1 MKYLEASSCFLM
13 LFGITVVLN
22 DVYAAQSKLVL
33 LENFNENYSKGLRL
47 LYKVNDA
54 EGVNAASKEV
64 STAELVSTA
73 YVICMRYFGIRSIEV
88 GSTVI
93 LFSIHSDDG
102 NPSSVNIKQHCG
114 RYKRRCCSLI
124 PAESDSLPHAHAQ
137 AFKTGKMQVVSMH
150 TLTYLLMLL
159 VFVLPKS
166 TANFDEILERK
177 ALLATNWWK
186 DKNASSDHCKWQ
198 GITCNKAGSVISIH
212 LYSEYLER
220 SIPHEIGLLSS
231 LTSLSLGQNQLNG
244 KLPVSLMNLTQL
256 VQLDLSS
263 NSFTGTIPSKIGSL
277 NNLVHLNLSQNRF
290 TGPIPS
296 SIGSIVNLKVLD
308 LSTNRLNTSIPKEIS
323 NLQNLET
330 INLSEN
336 HLDGHVPL
344 DLENLH
350 KLQKLD
356 LNHNSLEG
364 LNHHGFGKLSRLV
377 YLDLSSNRFSGNISF
392 QNPCNLHH
400 LDLSMNMLTGT
411 ITDIMLCNHLEYLNI
426 CNNNF
431 SGEAYFNFPYANH
444 LIHNCSG
451 KYTEIGFSYNAPN
464 EESVSKVHNL
474 KIKLIVCIDILPPII
489 IGFCFL
495 VAAGYVAY
503 QRKKAATNRSQI
515 EINKHGDVG
524 LIINYD
530 GTIAYEDFI
539 TATEDFSQKYCIGTG
554 GYGSVFVAKL
564 PNGKT
569 FALKKLHQYETKQPT
584 LDQSFINEVQVLTNL
599 RHKNIVKLYGFCLH
613 TKCNFLVYEYMEKG
627 NLLFALSDDEL
638 AVEVDWMKRVNIIKD
653 IAHAIAY
660 MHHDCNPPIVHRDI
674 SSNNILLNSEMK
686 GFVADFGAARL
697 LDPDSS
703 NQTVIAGTVGYIA
716 PELAYSIIVSEKCDV
731 FSFGVVALEIIGG
744 KHPGELLS
752 SLNYS
757 TSHGTMLENI
767 LDKRL
772 SYPTDRLIENE
783 IIRVGHV
790 ALSCVLTDPKARPT
804 MREVSR
810 ELSC

>member
-1 MKYLEASSCFLM
+1 
-13 LFGITVVLN
+13 
-22 DVYAAQSKLVL
+22 
-33 LENFNENYSKGLRL
+33 
-47 LYKVNDA
+47 
-54 EGVNAASKEV
+54 
-64 STAELVSTA
+64 
-73 YVICMRYFGIRSIEV
+73 
-88 GSTVI
+88 
-93 LFSIHSDDG
+93 
-102 NPSSVNIKQHCG
+102 
-114 RYKRRCCSLI
+114 
-124 PAESDSLPHAHAQ
+124 
-137 AFKTGKMQVVSMH
+137 MH
-150 TLTYLLMLL
+150 TLTYVLRLL

-166 TANFDEILERK
+166 TANDFDKMFERK

-256 VQLDLSS
+256 IQLDLSR
-263 NSFTGTIPSKIGSL
+263 NSFTGTIPSKIWSL

-296 SIGSIVNLKVLD
+296 SIGSVVNLKVLD
-308 LSTNRLNTSIPKEIS
+308 LSTNRLNTSIPNEIS

-330 INLSEN
+330 INLSDN
-336 HLDGHVPL
+336 HLNGHVPL
-344 DLENLH
+344 DLGNLH
-350 KLQKLD
+350 KLEKRD

-364 LNHHGFGKLSRLV
+364 LNNHEFGKLSRLV
-377 YLDLSSNRFSGNISF
+377 YLDLSSNRFLGNISF

-400 LDLSMNMLTGT
+400 LDLSMNLLTGT
-411 ITDIMLCNHLEYLNI
+411 IADIMLCNHLEYLNI

-431 SGEAYFNFPYANH
+431 SGEAYFNFPRANH

-451 KYTEIGFSYNAPN
+451 KYTKNGFSYNALK

-474 KIKLIVCIDILPPII
+474 KIKLIVCIDILPPIS

-564 PNGKT
+564 PNG
-569 FALKKLHQYETKQPT
+569 
-584 LDQSFINEVQVLTNL
+584 S
-599 RHKNIVKLYGFCLH
+599 YGF
-613 TKCNFLVYEYMEKG
+613 G
-627 NLLFALSDDEL
+627 DDEL

-703 NQTVIAGTVGYIA
+703 NQTVFAGTVGYIA
-716 PELAYSIIVSEKCDV
+716 PELAYSMIMSEKCDV